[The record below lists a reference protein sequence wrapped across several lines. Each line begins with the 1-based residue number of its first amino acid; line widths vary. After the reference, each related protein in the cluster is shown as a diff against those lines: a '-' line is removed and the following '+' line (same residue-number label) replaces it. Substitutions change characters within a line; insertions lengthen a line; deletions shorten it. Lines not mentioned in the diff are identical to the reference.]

1 MYHIRTVLQQE
12 GVSLNTL
19 RERMEQKLS
28 KTALHDILANGKFP
42 KRQNIA
48 ALKNEII
55 RAARAAG
62 IHQSQLKQA
71 WQRAKT
77 QSQSTQPTRP
87 SLSTDDE
94 IIRRRTMISQEIQKH
109 LGLNRDPFDGE
120 IESAADVMNTKPH
133 QRVLSRMLEAAKNC
147 KFLAVVGQVGS
158 GKSIVKTLFTEELK
172 RKQNYLI
179 SEPEIISKEK
189 CLPSNLINAMVDDF
203 LYSSSRTGNMKN
215 VNARRGDLE
224 EKSRWVHALL
234 RLKVSDGKKLVLLI
248 DESHGL
254 REETL
259 RSLKRFHELQDGFK
273 KLLSIILIG
282 QDELLENLTGN
293 YALREVS
300 ARVNIIEMKAI
311 PTLIEDY
318 VDHKLTRAG
327 ADVKK
332 IMDDSALKTIKRLL
346 PKAVPLSINNLL
358 SRSIEEGY
366 NLGTFPITGE
376 VVESAYR
383 SFKVVMA

>member
-1 MYHIRTVLQQE
+1 
-12 GVSLNTL
+12 
-19 RERMEQKLS
+19 MENQLS

-42 KRQNIA
+42 KRHNVE
-48 ALKNEII
+48 ALKAEII

-62 IHQSQLKQA
+62 VDPSQLKNA
-71 WQRAKT
+71 WQRAKI
-77 QSQSTQPTRP
+77 QSQTTPPHRP
-87 SLSTDDE
+87 SLSSDDE
-94 IIRRRTMISQEIQKH
+94 IIRRRTMISMEIQKH

-120 IESAADVMNTKPH
+120 IQDASDVMPTKPH

-147 KFLAVVGQVGS
+147 KFLAVVGPVGS
-158 GKSIVKTLFTEELK
+158 GKSIVKTLFIEELK

-203 LYSSSRTGNMKN
+203 LYNSSRSANLKN

-248 DESHGL
+248 DEAHGL

-282 QDELLENLTGN
+282 QDELLETLTGN
-293 YALREVS
+293 YSLREVS
-300 ARVNIIEMKAI
+300 ARVNIVEMKAI
-311 PTLIEDY
+311 PSLIEDY
-318 VDHKLTRAG
+318 VAHKLGRAG

-332 IMDDSALKTIKRLL
+332 ILDDSALKTIKRLL

-358 SRSIEEGY
+358 SKSIEEGY

-376 VVESAYR
+376 VVENAYR